1 VGRAERSVSV
11 TTGDFGEA
19 FDEFPDGLS
28 ILRALRDESGTIVD
42 FVAVYANAAL
52 ERISG
57 MRIDEIVDHRLLDFV
72 PAFRDGGPFDAYREV
87 VDTGVPWEHEV
98 AFDGAVGSGY
108 VRGIFEM
115 RAVRLGDGILVTYR
129 DVTSLRRA
137 QDAVR
142 RMAAIVESTD
152 DAIVG
157 ADRAG
162 LITHWNPGAERL
174 LGYEHDEIVGQPVR
188 TLVLDEDFPT
198 QNERFSAV
206 LAGNRV
212 ERIETQWVRK
222 DGGLVDVVLTASPM
236 LDRDAAVIGA
246 SAVVHDITARK
257 RDEAELRRSHA
268 ELERFA
274 DIAAHDLR
282 EPLMAISQLTMLL
295 ERGVDSQREEIV
307 AHLRAAAAHGCR
319 LVDGLLDLARI
330 GRGMAPEQRVDLRTM
345 IEQLLDTLAPQI
357 EAAGARIEVGPL
369 PTVRGVEGELARVFQ
384 NLLVNALKFR
394 GAAPPVI
401 EVSAARGPGEW
412 TLTVRDNGP
421 GVSERNRER
430 VFDLFARGHSEDAAP
445 GNGLGLAVC
454 RKVVELHG
462 GRIWVEP
469 APGGGSAFRLTLPA

>member
-1 VGRAERSVSV
+1 
-11 TTGDFGEA
+11 
-19 FDEFPDGLS
+19 
-28 ILRALRDESGTIVD
+28 
-42 FVAVYANAAL
+42 
-52 ERISG
+52 
-57 MRIDEIVDHRLLDFV
+57 
-72 PAFRDGGPFDAYREV
+72 
-87 VDTGVPWEHEV
+87 
-98 AFDGAVGSGY
+98 
-108 VRGIFEM
+108 M
-115 RAVRLGDGILVTYR
+115 RAVRLGDGVLVTYR

-137 QDAVR
+137 EDAVR

-157 ADRAG
+157 ADRDG
-162 LITHWNPGAERL
+162 HITHWNRGAERL
-174 LGYEHDEIVGQPVR
+174 LGYTREEIIGLPVR
-188 TLVLDEDFPT
+188 TLVLDEDFAQ
-198 QNERFSAV
+198 QNERFGAV
-206 LAGNRV
+206 LAGMRV

-236 LDRDAAVIGA
+236 RDRDGTVVGA

-282 EPLMAISQLTMLL
+282 EPLMAIKQLTALL
-295 ERGVDSQREEIV
+295 ERGVESQREEII

-330 GRGMAPEQRVDLRTM
+330 GRGHAPAERVDLRRM
-345 IEQLLDTLAPQI
+345 LDDLLDTLAPQI

-384 NLLVNALKFR
+384 NLLANALKFR

-401 EVSAARGPGEW
+401 EVFAARGPGEW

-430 VFDLFARGHSEDAAP
+430 IFDLFARAHAAESAP

>member
-1 VGRAERSVSV
+1 VGRVQRSVSV

-28 ILRALRDESGTIVD
+28 ILRALRDDSGAIVD

-52 ERISG
+52 ERMSG
-57 MRIDEIVDHRLLDFV
+57 MRIDEIVDHRLLEFV
-72 PAFRDGGPFDAYREV
+72 PAFREGPFSAYCEV
-87 VDTGVPWEHEV
+87 VATGVPWEMEV
-98 AFDGAVGSGY
+98 AFDGAVGAGHIT
-108 VRGIFEM
+108 GIFEM

-157 ADRAG
+157 ADREG
-162 LITHWNPGAERL
+162 SITHWNPGAERL
-174 LGYEHDEIVGQPVR
+174 LGYEHDEIIGRPVR
-188 TLVLDEDFPT
+188 LLVLDEDFPK

-206 LAGNRV
+206 LAGRSV
-212 ERIETQWVRK
+212 ERLETQWVTK
-222 DGGLVDVVLTASPM
+222 HGALVDVVLTASPIR
-236 LDRDAAVIGA
+236 DRGGAVVGA

-282 EPLMAISQLTMLL
+282 EPLMAISQLTALL
-295 ERGVDSQREEIV
+295 ERGVESQREEIIG
-307 AHLRAAAAHGCR
+307 HLRAATEHGRR

-330 GRGMAPEQRVDLRTM
+330 GRSATPKQPVELRRM
-345 IEQLLDTLAPQI
+345 IDGLLETLAPQI
-357 EAAGARIEVGPL
+357 EAAGARVEVGPL

-384 NLLVNALKFR
+384 NLMVNALKFR
-394 GAAPPVI
+394 GDAPPVI
-401 EVSAARGPGEW
+401 EVSAARAPGEW

-421 GVSERNRER
+421 GISARNRDR
-430 VFDLFARGHSEDAAP
+430 IFDLFARGHSEDAAP

-469 APGGGSAFRLTLPA
+469 APGCGSAFRLTLPA

>member
-1 VGRAERSVSV
+1 V

-28 ILRALRDESGTIVD
+28 ILRALRDESGAIVD
-42 FVAVYANAAL
+42 FVAIYANAAL

-57 MRIDEIVDHRLLDFV
+57 MRVDEIVDHRLLEFV
-72 PAFRDGGPFDAYREV
+72 PAFREGPFNAYCEV
-87 VDTGVPWEHEV
+87 VATGVPWEMEV
-98 AFDGAVGSGY
+98 AFDGAVGAGHIT
-108 VRGIFEM
+108 GIFEM

-137 QDAVR
+137 QNAVR

-157 ADRAG
+157 ADREG
-162 LITHWNPGAERL
+162 RITHWNPGAERL
-174 LGYEHDEIVGQPVR
+174 LGYEHDEIIGRPVR
-188 TLVLDEDFPT
+188 LLVLDEDFPK
-198 QNERFSAV
+198 QNARFSAV
-206 LAGNRV
+206 LAGRRV
-212 ERIETQWVRK
+212 ERIETQWVTK
-222 DGGLVDVVLTASPM
+222 DGALVDVVLTASPI
-236 LDRDAAVIGA
+236 RDHDGAVVGA

-282 EPLMAISQLTMLL
+282 EPLMAISQLTALL
-295 ERGVDSQREEIV
+295 ERGVESQREEII
-307 AHLRAAAAHGCR
+307 AHLRAAVAHGRR

-330 GRGMAPEQRVDLRTM
+330 GRNTAPERRVDLRQL
-345 IEQLLDTLAPQI
+345 IDQLLETLAPQI
-357 EAAGARIEVGPL
+357 EAAGARVEIGPL

-394 GAAPPVI
+394 GEAPPVI
-401 EVSAARGPGEW
+401 EVSAARCPGEW

-421 GVSERNRER
+421 GISARNRDR
-430 VFDLFARGHSEDAAP
+430 IFDLFARGHSEDAAP

-469 APGGGSAFRLTLPA
+469 APGGGSAFRLALPA

>member
-1 VGRAERSVSV
+1 VGPAERSASV
-11 TTGDFGEA
+11 TSGDFGEA

-28 ILRALRDESGTIVD
+28 ILRALRDDSGEIVD
-42 FVAVYANAAL
+42 FVAIYANAAL
-52 ERISG
+52 ERMSG
-57 MRIDEIVDHRLLDFV
+57 MRVDEIVDHRLLEFV
-72 PAFRDGGPFDAYREV
+72 PAFREGPFSAYCEV
-87 VDTGVPWEHEV
+87 VATGVPWEMEV
-98 AFDGAVGSGY
+98 AFDGAVGAG
-108 VRGIFEM
+108 RITGIFEM

-137 QDAVR
+137 QNAVR

-157 ADRAG
+157 ADREG
-162 LITHWNPGAERL
+162 RVTHWNPGAERL
-174 LGYEHDEIVGQPVR
+174 LGYEHDEIVGRPVR
-188 TLVLDEDFPT
+188 LLVLDEDFPK
-198 QNERFSAV
+198 QNERFNAV
-206 LAGNRV
+206 LAGRRV
-212 ERIETQWVRK
+212 ERIETQWVTK
-222 DGGLVDVVLTASPM
+222 DGALVDVVLTASPI
-236 LDRDAAVIGA
+236 RDHDGAVVGA

-282 EPLMAISQLTMLL
+282 EPLMAISQLTALL
-295 ERGVDSQREEIV
+295 ERGVESQREEII
-307 AHLRAAAAHGCR
+307 AHLRAAVAHGRR

-330 GRGMAPEQRVDLRTM
+330 GRNTAPEQRVDLRQL
-345 IEQLLDTLAPQI
+345 IDQLLETLAPQI
-357 EAAGARIEVGPL
+357 EAAGARVEVGPL
-369 PTVRGVEGELARVFQ
+369 PIVRGVEGELARVFQ

-394 GAAPPVI
+394 GDDAPVI

-421 GVSERNRER
+421 GISARNRDR
-430 VFDLFARGHSEDAAP
+430 IFDLFARGHSEDAAP

>member
-1 VGRAERSVSV
+1 VAV

-28 ILRALRDESGTIVD
+28 ILRAVRDDASAIVD

-52 ERISG
+52 ERMSG
-57 MRIDEIVDHRLLDFV
+57 MRVDQIVDHRLLEFV
-72 PAFRDGGPFDAYREV
+72 PAFREGPFAAYCEV
-87 VDTGVPWEHEV
+87 VATGVPWEMEV
-98 AFDGAVGSGY
+98 AFDGAVGTGHI
-108 VRGIFEM
+108 RGIFEM

-157 ADRAG
+157 ADREG
-162 LITHWNPGAERL
+162 RITHWNPGAERL
-174 LGYEHDEIVGQPVR
+174 LGYEHDEIIGQPVR
-188 TLVLDEDFPT
+188 LLVLDEDFPT
-198 QNERFSAV
+198 QNERLRAV
-206 LAGNRV
+206 LAGRRV

-222 DGGLVDVVLTASPM
+222 DGGLVDVLLTASPIR
-236 LDRDAAVIGA
+236 DRDGAVVGA

-282 EPLMAISQLTMLL
+282 EPLMAISQLTALL
-295 ERGVDSQREEIV
+295 ERGVEDQREEIV
-307 AHLRAAAAHGCR
+307 AHLRAAVAHGRR

-330 GRGMAPEQRVDLRTM
+330 GRNPAPEQRVELRPM
-345 IEQLLDTLAPQI
+345 VEGLLDTLAPQI
-357 EAAGARIEVGPL
+357 EAAGARVEVGPL

-394 GAAPPVI
+394 GDAPPVI
-401 EVSAARGPGEW
+401 EVNAARGPGEW
-412 TLTVRDNGP
+412 ILTVRDNGP

-469 APGGGSAFRLTLPA
+469 APGGGSAFRLSLPA

>member
-1 VGRAERSVSV
+1 VS
-11 TTGDFGEA
+11 GDFGEA

-28 ILRALRDESGTIVD
+28 ILRALRDDSGTIVD
-42 FVAVYANAAL
+42 FVAIYANAAL

-72 PAFRDGGPFDAYREV
+72 PAFRDGGPFDAYCDV
-87 VDTGVPWEHEV
+87 VATGVPWEMEI
-98 AFDGAVGSGY
+98 AFDGAVGGGY
-108 VRGIFEM
+108 IRGVFEM

-157 ADRAG
+157 ADRDG
-162 LITHWNPGAERL
+162 RITHWNPGAERL
-174 LGYEHDEIVGQPVR
+174 LGYTHDEIVGEPVR
-188 TLVLDEDFPT
+188 MLVLADDFPQ
-198 QNERFSAV
+198 QNERFAAV
-206 LAGNRV
+206 LAGTRV

-236 LDRDAAVIGA
+236 HDRSGAVIGA
-246 SAVVHDITARK
+246 SAVVHDVTARK

-282 EPLMAISQLTMLL
+282 EPLMAITQLTALL
-295 ERGVDSQREEIV
+295 ERGVEGQREEII
-307 AHLRAAAAHGCR
+307 AHLRAAAAHGSR

-330 GRGMAPEQRVDLRTM
+330 GRGEAPAQRVDLRRTV
-345 IEQLLDTLAPQI
+345 EDLVGTLAPQI
-357 EAAGARIEVGPL
+357 EAAGARVEIGPL

-394 GAAPPVI
+394 GAEPPAV

-412 TLTVRDNGP
+412 TITVRDNGP

-430 VFDLFARGHSEDAAP
+430 IFDLFARGHSEESAP

-469 APGGGSAFRLTLPA
+469 APGSGSAFRLTLPA

>member
-1 VGRAERSVSV
+1 VKPAERSSA
-11 TTGDFGEA
+11 TSGDFGEA

-28 ILRALRDESGTIVD
+28 ILRALRDETGAIYD
-42 FVAVYANAAL
+42 FVATYANIAL
-52 ERISG
+52 ERMSG
-57 MRIDEIVDHRLLDFV
+57 MRIDEIVDHQLLDFV
-72 PAFRDGGPFDAYREV
+72 PAFREGPFGAYCEV
-87 VDTGVPWEHEV
+87 VETGAPWETEL
-98 AFDGAVGSGY
+98 AFDGAVGHGH

-115 RAVRLGDGILVTYR
+115 RAIRLGDGVLVTYR

-137 QDAVR
+137 EDGVR

-157 ADRAG
+157 ADRDG
-162 LITHWNPGAERL
+162 RITHWNPGAERL
-174 LGYEHDEIVGQPVR
+174 FGYARDEIVDRPVR
-188 TLVLDEDFPT
+188 ALVLDADFPL
-198 QNERFSAV
+198 QSERFQRV
-206 LAGNRV
+206 LAGGRV

-222 DGGLVDVVLTASPM
+222 DGGLVDVVLTASP
-236 LDRDAAVIGA
+236 LHDRGGAVVGA
-246 SAVVHDITARK
+246 CAVVHDVTARK

-282 EPLMAISQLTMLL
+282 EPLMAITQLTALL
-295 ERGVDSQREEIV
+295 ERDVDGRQREQII
-307 AHLRAAAAHGCR
+307 AHLRAAAAHGSR
-319 LVDGLLDLARI
+319 LVDGLLDLARV
-330 GRGMAPEQRVDLRTM
+330 GHSASGAERVDLKHTVG
-345 IEQLLDTLAPQI
+345 ELLRTLAPQI
-357 EAAGARIEVGPL
+357 EAAGAHVAVGPL

-384 NLLVNALKFR
+384 NLLSNALKFR
-394 GAAPPVI
+394 GEAPPAI
-401 EVSAARGPGEW
+401 EVLAARGPGEW

-430 VFDLFARGHSEDAAP
+430 IFDLFARAHSEDAAP

-454 RKVVELHG
+454 RKVVEMHG

>member
-1 VGRAERSVSV
+1 VGPAEHSASV

-28 ILRALRDESGTIVD
+28 ILRALRDDTGAIVD
-42 FVAVYANAAL
+42 FVAIYANAAL
-52 ERISG
+52 ERMSG
-57 MRIDEIVDHRLLDFV
+57 MRVDEIVDHRLLEFV
-72 PAFRDGGPFDAYREV
+72 PAFREGPFSAYCEV
-87 VDTGVPWEHEV
+87 VDSGVPWEMEV
-98 AFDGAVGSGY
+98 AFDGAVGAGHIT
-108 VRGIFEM
+108 GIFEM

-137 QDAVR
+137 QNAVR

-157 ADRAG
+157 ADGEGRV
-162 LITHWNPGAERL
+162 THWNPGAERL
-174 LGYEHDEIVGQPVR
+174 LGYEHDEIVGRPVR
-188 TLVLDEDFPT
+188 LLVLDEDFPK
-198 QNERFSAV
+198 QNERFAAV
-206 LAGNRV
+206 LAGRRV
-212 ERIETQWVRK
+212 ERIETQWVTK
-222 DGGLVDVVLTASPM
+222 DGALVDVVLTASPIRGH
-236 LDRDAAVIGA
+236 DGAVVGA

-282 EPLMAISQLTMLL
+282 EPLMAISQLTALL
-295 ERGVDSQREEIV
+295 ERGVESQREEIV
-307 AHLRAAAAHGCR
+307 AHLRAAVAHGCR

-330 GRGMAPEQRVDLRTM
+330 GRSAAPAQRVDLRQM
-345 IEQLLDTLAPQI
+345 IDALLETLAPQI
-357 EAAGARIEVGPL
+357 EAAGARVEVGPL

-394 GAAPPVI
+394 GDAPPVI
-401 EVSAARGPGEW
+401 EVCAARGPGEW

-421 GVSERNRER
+421 GISARNRDR
-430 VFDLFARGHSEDAAP
+430 IFDLFARGHSEDAAP

-469 APGGGSAFRLTLPA
+469 APGGGSAFRFTLPA